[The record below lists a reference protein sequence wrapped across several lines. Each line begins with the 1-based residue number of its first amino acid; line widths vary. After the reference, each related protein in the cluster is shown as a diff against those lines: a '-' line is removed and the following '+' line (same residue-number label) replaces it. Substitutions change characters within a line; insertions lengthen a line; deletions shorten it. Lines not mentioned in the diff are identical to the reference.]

1 MGAVI
6 HGLAERGAFAG
17 SELMDH
23 GTGRDRCL
31 ADLMRSA
38 QDGDHSAYVQL
49 LEDVTPLLRQTV
61 RRYRHFLQ
69 PADVED
75 LVQDIL
81 VSLHAVR
88 ATFDPG
94 RPFLP
99 WLLAIAR
106 NRMADG
112 ARRYLR
118 RSANEVA
125 VEQLPVTFAEDDA
138 NVSGDAYGDPEALRQ
153 AMQRLPRGQREA
165 IEMLKL
171 REMSLREAVGATG
184 LSIAALKVA
193 VHRGMNAL
201 RKALATDS

>member
-1 MGAVI
+1 
-6 HGLAERGAFAG
+6 
-17 SELMDH
+17 MDH
-23 GTGRDRCL
+23 GMERGRRL
-31 ADLMRSA
+31 ADLMRST

-49 LEDVTPLLRQTV
+49 LVEVTPLLRQTI
-61 RRYRHFLQ
+61 RRHRHFLQ

-81 VSLHAVR
+81 LSLHAVR
-88 ATFDPG
+88 ATYDPG

-112 ARRYLR
+112 ARRYVR

-125 VEQLPVTFAEDDA
+125 VEQLPVTFAEDEAKVPDEGY
-138 NVSGDAYGDPEALRQ
+138 SDPEALRQ

-171 REMSLREAVGATG
+171 REMSLREA
-184 LSIAALKVA
+184 AAA
-193 VHRGMNAL
+193 V
-201 RKALATDS
+201 